1 MYGRSYNWG
10 DLPESRLNDYT
21 KQHNGKRRNI
31 CRGTFDIFNQ
41 KNGRFSA
48 QFELVRLRSRHKT
61 VFLGNIKTFEEKK
74 TT

>member
-31 CRGTFDIFNQ
+31 CRGTFDIFNY
-41 KNGRFSA
+41 
-48 QFELVRLRSRHKT
+48 
-61 VFLGNIKTFEEKK
+61 KK
-74 TT
+74 MVDFQPSLNLLD